1 MFYWLATQTTLK
13 MRVVHNVG
21 DSAKN
26 DAIGRAVEA
35 GADPRSVE
43 IVELDEVPLTY
54 LPSNAILIRAKA
66 AGDLASG

>member
-1 MFYWLATQTTLK
+1 MILDRKLDKRNFRKKILS
-13 MRVVHNVG
+13 MNV
-21 DSAKN
+21 
-26 DAIGRAVEA
+26 
-35 GADPRSVE
+35 